1 MHWWVYPLAAWFL
14 AAYCVTLNW
23 QLRRLCDPTHTAN
36 RVWHRS
42 AWHKVGLVA
51 ACALMFLPML
61 ALWWVLLEPWRS
73 NDPDALAGSYEL
85 HESGLRRISTLFVLA
100 LVIFIIMELVGF
112 HWSDVLDIG
121 AALAVTLLIGVN
133 HVIKLDKISEKLG
146 ELPLNQRQAAYNA
159 YVRKL
164 GGSAER
170 AQDARGNFGLPG

>member
-85 HESGLRRISTLFVLA
+85 HESGLRRKDQRKA
-100 LVIFIIMELVGF
+100 RR
-112 HWSDVLDIG
+112 
-121 AALAVTLLIGVN
+121 AAAKPASGSVRRLC
-133 HVIKLDKISEKLG
+133 
-146 ELPLNQRQAAYNA
+146 PQAGRPRRARPRCQ
-159 YVRKL
+159 RKL
-164 GGSAER
+164 RPTGLVADLSSRRWAGR
-170 AQDARGNFGLPG
+170 APSPARL